1 VVLPAGWRVAGFG
14 GVGASGIGFPAGKE
28 GFLNYCHAKTVF
40 NCAQD
45 NPVKVSVCAPYGEI
59 TQAVAD
65 AAFPAG

>member
-1 VVLPAGWRVAGFG
+1 VFGFQAAWPGAPFG
-14 GVGASGIGFPAGKE
+14 GTGGSGIGCHAGKE

-45 NPVKVSVCAPYGEI
+45 NPVKVSVCVPYGEV

-65 AAFPAG
+65 ASFG